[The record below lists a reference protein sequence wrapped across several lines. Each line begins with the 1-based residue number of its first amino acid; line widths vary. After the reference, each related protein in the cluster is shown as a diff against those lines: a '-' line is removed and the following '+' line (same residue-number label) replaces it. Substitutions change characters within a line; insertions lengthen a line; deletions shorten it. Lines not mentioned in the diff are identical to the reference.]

1 MNKWIGSGFISSDIK
16 METLNTKDG
25 NTMEKARFSIAC
37 QKKSKNGGANFVQVV
52 ALGNMATTINKWFS
66 KGKGIYVECEINTG
80 SYTNK
85 DGKKVF
91 TEEKV
96 ITSWEFPP
104 IRKDEEAT
112 PVSESYSS
120 DTINNDTHTESTDSP
135 QSNEQTSAPDDSF
148 MSIPDDIDSE
158 IGELPFR

>member
-80 SYTNK
+80 SYANK
-85 DGKKVF
+85 EGKKVF

-104 IRKDEEAT
+104 IRKSDEEST
-112 PVSESYSS
+112 PVADSNGNMSP
-120 DTINNDTHTESTDSP
+120 NNDTHS
-135 QSNEQTSAPDDSF
+135 QSAPDDSF
-148 MSIPDDIDSE
+148 MNIPDDIEDS
-158 IGELPFR
+158 LPFR

>member
-16 METLNTKDG
+16 MDTLNTKDG

-37 QKKSKNGGANFVQVV
+37 QKKSKSGGTNFIQVV
-52 ALGNMATTINKWFS
+52 ALGNMATTINKWFA

-85 DGKKVF
+85 EGKKVY

-104 IRKDEEAT
+104 VRRDEEST
-112 PVSESYSS
+112 PVEQTT
-120 DTINNDTHTESTDSP
+120 DTSAQDDTHTLQP
-135 QSNEQTSAPDDSF
+135 APDDSF
-148 MSIPDDIDSE
+148 MDIPDDIE
-158 IGELPFR
+158 NELPYR

>member
-16 METLNTKDG
+16 METINTKDG
-25 NTMEKARFSIAC
+25 KTLEKARFSIAC
-37 QKKSKNGGANFVQVV
+37 QKKSRNGGANFIQVV
-52 ALGNMATTINKWFS
+52 ALGDMATTINKWFS

-85 DGKKVF
+85 EGKKIY

-104 IRKDEEAT
+104 IKKNEEQ
-112 PVSESYSS
+112 V
-120 DTINNDTHTESTDSP
+120 
-135 QSNEQTSAPDDSF
+135 QEQQAEPTTGNQPSAPDDF
-148 MSIPDDIDSE
+148 VNNIPDDLDDMS
-158 IGELPFR
+158 LPFR

>member
-85 DGKKVF
+85 EGKKVF

-104 IRKDEEAT
+104 VRRDEGQ
-112 PVSESYSS
+112 VSS
-120 DTINNDTHTESTDSP
+120 NNDTHTENN
-135 QSNEQTSAPDDSF
+135 QVSAPDTDF
-148 MSIPDDIDSE
+148 INVPDDIES
-158 IGELPFR
+158 ELPFR

>member
-1 MNKWIGSGFISSDIK
+1 MNKWMGSGFIASDIK
-16 METLNTKDG
+16 IETINTKDG
-25 NTMEKARFSIAC
+25 GTIEKARFSIAC
-37 QKKSKNGGANFVQVV
+37 QKKNKSGGANFVQVV

-85 DGKKVF
+85 EGKKIF

-104 IRKDEEAT
+104 IRHDEEST
-112 PVSESYSS
+112 PVTTENTSS
-120 DTINNDTHTESTDSP
+120 TQNNTHTDPEESQGTD
-135 QSNEQTSAPDDSF
+135 EGF
-148 MSIPDDIDSE
+148 MDIPDDVPMSD
-158 IGELPFR
+158 LPFRK

>member
-16 METLNTKDG
+16 METLNKKDG
-25 NTMEKARFSIAC
+25 STIEKAKFSIAC
-37 QKKSKNGGANFVQVV
+37 QKKSRNGGANFVQVV
-52 ALGNMATTINKWFS
+52 ALGDMATTINKWFS

-85 DGKKVF
+85 EGKKVY

-104 IRKDEEAT
+104 IRKDEENA
-112 PVSESYSS
+112 PVSEQSS
-120 DTINNDTHTESTDSP
+120 EELQNNTHTEP
-135 QSNEQTSAPDDSF
+135 APAPDDTF
-148 MSIPDDIDSE
+148 MNIPDDITDS
-158 IGELPFR
+158 LPFR

>member
-52 ALGNMATTINKWFS
+52 ALGNMATIINKWFA

-85 DGKKVF
+85 EGKKVF

-104 IRKDEEAT
+104 IRKDEEQQ
-112 PVSESYSS
+112 SE
-120 DTINNDTHTESTDSP
+120 P
-135 QSNEQTSAPDDSF
+135 QPQTQEQPSAPDDSF
-148 MSIPDDIDSE
+148 MNVPEGIEDQ
-158 IGELPFR
+158 LPFR

>member
-16 METLNTKDG
+16 METINTKDG
-25 NTMEKARFSIAC
+25 GTIEKAKFSIAC
-37 QKKSKNGGANFVQVV
+37 SKRSKSGGANFIQVV
-52 ALGNMATTINKWFS
+52 ALGNMATTLNKWFS

-85 DGKKVF
+85 DGKKVY

-104 IRKDEEAT
+104 IRRDEEST
-112 PVSESYSS
+112 PVNEVSTPNEQPQ
-120 DTINNDTHTESTDSP
+120 NTHTESSEP
-135 QSNEQTSAPDDSF
+135 PSAPDDNF
-148 MSIPDDIDSE
+148 MDIPGDDDMPD
-158 IGELPFR
+158 LPFL